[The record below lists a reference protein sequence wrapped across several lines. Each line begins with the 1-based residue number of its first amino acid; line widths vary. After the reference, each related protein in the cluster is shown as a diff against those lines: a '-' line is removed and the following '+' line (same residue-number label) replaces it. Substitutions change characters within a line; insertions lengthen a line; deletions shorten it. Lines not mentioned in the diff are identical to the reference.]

1 MRTLEFFYD
10 CSSPWTYLAFHRIE
24 DVVARSGA
32 KLVWRPILVGGV
44 FNSVN
49 DSVYE
54 SRKNPVMPKL
64 RWYVKDLQDWANF
77 YGIRIG
83 QPPVFPV
90 NSVKAMR
97 GAIVAERHGLLPRWS
112 RRVFETYWG
121 DLADISQDDVLR
133 PLAAEVGLDPDAFFK
148 AIAEPSVKD
157 QLRANTDELIARG
170 GFGSPTMFVDGGDMY
185 FGNDRL
191 VLVEHALGR
200 KDAPAA

>member
-1 MRTLEFFYD
+1 MATLEFFYD

-24 DVVARSGA
+24 DVVARTGA
-32 KLVWRPILVGGV
+32 TLVWRPILVGGV

-54 SRKNPVMPKL
+54 TRKNPVIPKL
-64 RWYVKDLQDWANF
+64 RWYVKDLQDWASF

-97 GAIVAERHGLLPRWS
+97 GAIVAERDGLLPRWS

-121 DLADISQDDVLR
+121 DLADISQDDVLK
-133 PLAAEVGLDPDAFFK
+133 PLAIEVGLDPDAFFA
-148 AIAEPSVKD
+148 AIAEPEVKN
-157 QLRANTDELIARG
+157 QLRKNTDELIARG
-170 GFGSPTMFVDGGDMY
+170 GFGSPTMFVNGTDMY

-191 VLVEHALGR
+191 VLVEHALAR
-200 KDAPAA
+200 HESAA